1 MKRLFAAIDAG
12 SYELEM
18 KIFEMGGKGGLK
30 EIDHVRRRTDLGDD
44 TFHTGLISYS
54 MMDVLCDTL
63 RGFVDVMDTYKV
75 EKYRAYGTS
84 ALRET
89 SNTSVVLDQIKLRTG
104 LDVSVLSNSEQRFL
118 EYKSV
123 ALRGESFEKLI
134 AEGTAFVDIG
144 GGSTQVSLF
153 DGGRLITSVNLHLGI
168 LRIRDKLSK
177 LEPDMAHY
185 EKYISEI
192 ILNELHIFK
201 KQYLSNYKIKN
212 IIVIDDYVSSIMK
225 KVGGK
230 KINDVVEASLYM
242 EQFETMRKKSPYQM
256 ASYLGV
262 PEESA
267 TLLLPSALIINH
279 ILEATGAVN
288 LWVPGVSL
296 SDGIAYDYA
305 ERNKF
310 ISSPHDFEKDILSSA
325 DFIARRYVS
334 SDTLSG
340 ELVNAALSIF
350 DGTKRVHGLGKR
362 ERLLLQLSSRL
373 RDVGRYVTMS
383 SPAEVS
389 FAIIMGSEIIGI
401 SHVERKIVATAV
413 KNSYPNDISYKV
425 FDSMDFDEDSYRTA
439 VKLTAILR
447 VATGLSRSTRKSY
460 QTIKSV
466 IKDRELVITVSSKD
480 DLVLEKGLFFERA
493 DTFEEVFGLR
503 PVLKIK

>member
-1 MKRLFAAIDAG
+1 M
-12 SYELEM
+12 
-18 KIFEMGGKGGLK
+18 
-30 EIDHVRRRTDLGDD
+30 
-44 TFHTGLISYS
+44 
-54 MMDVLCDTL
+54 
-63 RGFVDVMDTYKV
+63 
-75 EKYRAYGTS
+75 
-84 ALRET
+84 
-89 SNTSVVLDQIKLRTG
+89 
-104 LDVSVLSNSEQRFL
+104 
-118 EYKSV
+118 
-123 ALRGESFEKLI
+123 
-134 AEGTAFVDIG
+134 
-144 GGSTQVSLF
+144 
-153 DGGRLITSVNLHLGI
+153 
-168 LRIRDKLSK
+168 
-177 LEPDMAHY
+177 
-185 EKYISEI
+185 
-192 ILNELHIFK
+192 
-201 KQYLSNYKIKN
+201 
-212 IIVIDDYVSSIMK
+212 
-225 KVGGK
+225 
-230 KINDVVEASLYM
+230 
-242 EQFETMRKKSPYQM
+242 
-256 ASYLGV
+256 
-262 PEESA
+262 
-267 TLLLPSALIINH
+267 
-279 ILEATGAVN
+279 
-288 LWVPGVSL
+288 PGVSL

-325 DFIARRYVS
+325 DFIAQRYVS

-350 DGTKRVHGLGKR
+350 DGTKKVHGLGKR